1 VNTLIP
7 LFSNNI
13 LPIFITAGAG
23 YFLGKVIEIDPRTIS
38 RVTFYVFSPCLVFML
53 LTKNELEQG
62 AIIQMVGICTCSVI
76 LIGIISFV
84 VTKILKFDRKL
95 MVAVMLTTMF
105 TNAGN
110 FGLALVDYAF
120 GKDALAYASIYF
132 VTSGTLIY
140 TIGVLV
146 ASMGKASLKQAIIG
160 LFRLPTLYAL
170 LLAFLFKRMD
180 WELHIS
186 IQRPVELLSQAAI
199 PSMLVLLG
207 LQLQRAVWGT
217 KGIAMAAA
225 NFIRLAIS
233 PLIAY
238 GLSVPF
244 VLQDH
249 GLQAGVTEASMPSA
263 VMTTVLATEYEV
275 EPEFVTTIVTT
286 TTLLSPL
293 TLTPILAFL
302 GG

>member
-1 VNTLIP
+1 METLMP

-23 YFLGKVIEIDPRTIS
+23 FFLGRTIEIDPRTIS
-38 RVTFYVFSPCLVFML
+38 RVTFYIFSPCLVFRL
-53 LTKNELEQG
+53 LTQNELEQG
-62 AIIQMVGICTCSVI
+62 AIIQMAGIAISSVSI
-76 LIGIISFV
+76 MGLITFL
-84 VTKILKFDRKL
+84 VTKLLKFDRKL

-110 FGLALVDYAF
+110 FGLALIDYAF
-120 GKDALAYASIYF
+120 GKNALAYASIYF
-132 VTSGTLIY
+132 VTSGTMLY

-146 ASMGKASLKQAIIG
+146 ASMGKASFRQAIIG

-170 LLAFLFKRMD
+170 LLAFLFKRME
-180 WELHIS
+180 WELPIS

-199 PSMLVLLG
+199 PTMLVLLG

-217 KGIAMAAA
+217 KGTAMIVAT
-225 NFIRLAIS
+225 FIRLVVS
-233 PLIAY
+233 PFVAY

-244 VLQDH
+244 ALQGP
-249 GLQAGVTEASMPSA
+249 GLQAGITEPSMPSA
-263 VMTTVLATEYEV
+263 VMATVLATEYEV
-275 EPEFVTTIVTT
+275 EPEFVTTVVTT

>member
-1 VNTLIP
+1 
-7 LFSNNI
+7 
-13 LPIFITAGAG
+13 
-23 YFLGKVIEIDPRTIS
+23 
-38 RVTFYVFSPCLVFML
+38 
-53 LTKNELEQG
+53 
-62 AIIQMVGICTCSVI
+62 
-76 LIGIISFV
+76 
-84 VTKILKFDRKL
+84 

-110 FGLALVDYAF
+110 FGLALIDYAF

-132 VTSGTLIY
+132 VTSATMIY

-146 ASMGKASLKQAIIG
+146 ASMGKVSLKQAFIG

-170 LLAFLFKRMD
+170 LIAFLFKRMD
-180 WELHIS
+180 WELPIS

-199 PSMLVLLG
+199 PTMLVLLG

-217 KGIAMAAA
+217 KGIALGLA
-225 NFIRLAIS
+225 NIVRLVVS
-233 PLIAY
+233 PFIAY

-244 VLQDH
+244 ALH
-249 GLQAGVTEASMPSA
+249 GPALQAGVIEASMPTA
-263 VMTTVLATEYEV
+263 VMSTVLATEYEV
-275 EPEFVTTIVTT
+275 EPEFVTTVVTT

-293 TLTPILAFL
+293 TLTPLLAFL

>member
-1 VNTLIP
+1 VETLIP

-23 YFLGKVIEIDPRTIS
+23 FILGKVIEIDPRTIS
-38 RVTFYVFSPCLVFML
+38 RIVFYVFSPCLVFML
-53 LTKNELEQG
+53 LTENELEQG
-62 AIIQMVGICTCSVI
+62 AIIQMVGIATSAAI
-76 LIGIISFV
+76 IMGIITFL

-110 FGLALVDYAF
+110 FGLAMIDYAF

-132 VTSGTLIY
+132 VTSATMIY

-146 ASMGKASLKQAIIG
+146 ASMGKVSLKQAFIG

-170 LLAFLFKRMD
+170 LIAFLFKRMD
-180 WELHIS
+180 WELPIS

-199 PSMLVLLG
+199 PTMLVLLG

-217 KGIAMAAA
+217 KGIALGLA
-225 NFIRLAIS
+225 NIIRLVIS
-233 PLIAY
+233 PFIAY

-244 VLQDH
+244 ALH
-249 GLQAGVTEASMPSA
+249 GSALQAGVIEASMPTA
-263 VMTTVLATEYEV
+263 VMSTVLATEYEV
-275 EPEFVTTIVTT
+275 EPEFVTTVVTT

-293 TLTPILAFL
+293 TLTPLLAFL

>member
-1 VNTLIP
+1 VETLIP

-23 YFLGKVIEIDPRTIS
+23 FFLGKVIGIDPRTIS
-38 RVTFYVFSPCLVFML
+38 RVTFYIFSPCLVFML

-62 AIIQMVGICTCSVI
+62 AIIQMAGIAIGSVSI
-76 LIGIISFV
+76 MGIITFF
-84 VTKILKFDRKL
+84 VTKLFKFDRKI

-105 TNAGN
+105 TNSGN

-132 VTSGTLIY
+132 VTSGTLLY

-146 ASMGKASLKQAIIG
+146 ASMGKASFKQAIIG

-170 LLAFLFKRMD
+170 LLAFLFKRME
-180 WELHIS
+180 WELPIP
-186 IQRPVELLSQAAI
+186 ILRPVELLSQAAI
-199 PSMLVLLG
+199 PTMLVLLG
-207 LQLQRAVWGT
+207 LQLQRAVWGS
-217 KGIAMAAA
+217 KGIAMAVA

-233 PLIAY
+233 PFIAY

-244 VLQDH
+244 ALQGP
-249 GLQAGVTEASMPSA
+249 GLQAGITEASMPSA
-263 VMTTVLATEYEV
+263 VMATVLATEYEV
-275 EPEFVTTIVTT
+275 EPEFVTTVVTT

-293 TLTPILAFL
+293 TLTPIIAFL